1 MNRRTS
7 RGFATLLVLWVAAIA
22 SVIMV
27 TVEAISAT
35 QAVAGREALARVRA
49 AWAARAGL
57 EFALARAEFDSLN
70 PSTSSVFALF
80 DDLAASGE
88 GRLQD
93 SAWRLS
99 YTDQDGDRLGVR
111 DAHEKINLNIATAA
125 QLALLPEM
133 PEDGPDSVA
142 DWIDADDDTRAL
154 GAERS
159 FYQSR
164 LYGYKPRNGPFKSIA
179 ELELVVGM
187 SAEVVRGEDWNLN
200 GRLDPNEDDG
210 DLSWPPDNADGRL
223 DAGLSAY
230 LTVASVDGGLGVS
243 GESRLDLAT
252 ATSAQVVQRL
262 GVDAVQAQVIA
273 GYGASSGAT
282 ITTFISRTLRQ
293 LATTAGLDQ
302 AAAAAVRNLDR
313 EQLGTLLN
321 ECVIG
326 DASGGKPGKLNI
338 NTCDAEVLEYIPEIT
353 PTLADAIIFERSG
366 RPDGFR
372 SVADLLD
379 VPTMNNQ
386 RLARVAQYLDVRS
399 NAIIVSSR
407 GRDSKTGIEVEI
419 VATVDRSTI
428 PAVITELRTQ

>member
-1 MNRRTS
+1 MKHRTS
-7 RGFATLLVLWVAAIA
+7 GGFATLLVLWVAAIA

-57 EFALARAEFDSLN
+57 EFAIARAEFDALN

-142 DWIDADDDTRAL
+142 DWIDADDDTRPL

-164 LYGYKPRNGPFKSIA
+164 LYGYKPRNGPFKSVA

-230 LTVASVDGGLGVS
+230 LTTASVDGGLG
-243 GESRLDLAT
+243 GWTRC
-252 ATSAQVVQRL
+252 R
-262 GVDAVQAQVIA
+262 
-273 GYGASSGAT
+273 
-282 ITTFISRTLRQ
+282 RR
-293 LATTAGLDQ
+293 
-302 AAAAAVRNLDR
+302 
-313 EQLGTLLN
+313 
-321 ECVIG
+321 
-326 DASGGKPGKLNI
+326 
-338 NTCDAEVLEYIPEIT
+338 
-353 PTLADAIIFERSG
+353 
-366 RPDGFR
+366 
-372 SVADLLD
+372 
-379 VPTMNNQ
+379 
-386 RLARVAQYLDVRS
+386 
-399 NAIIVSSR
+399 
-407 GRDSKTGIEVEI
+407 
-419 VATVDRSTI
+419 
-428 PAVITELRTQ
+428 